1 MSQLNSQQQA
11 AIDFCLK
18 GKGHL
23 NLIARAGTGKTTT
36 LIEIAKA
43 VPGKV
48 FMGAFNRAIA
58 DELKQRIAGR
68 SNVTANTLHGAG
80 LGAWRRCFSRNVE
93 VMVDGDKIRNMV
105 RDSKIGWAKDNKVAT
120 AAQMLISYAKQAGL
134 GVSAPYEDVDK
145 WEDIIDHYDVDDDLP
160 ATMRRKTFLENCIDT
175 YEKSLAWCTGKGT
188 PDGKPLLD
196 FDDML
201 LAPLYHQAQLPQYNW
216 VLIDEAQDTSECRR
230 RLSIGMARQFGR
242 VIAVGDDKQAIY
254 GFAGATN
261 DAMEVIKHELKS
273 AELPLNVTYRCPA
286 SVVKL
291 AQQWVPDFA
300 AHESAPEGEVRR
312 IHHSQFWHEKFNPYQ
327 DVILCRYT
335 RPLAGIAATLRDRG
349 IPCIVEGQSAKALV
363 ALANKW
369 GDIPISAF
377 SPLLD
382 DYEEKKCKEWTMVKD
397 RPDKAAAVH
406 DRCGTIKEFARRM
419 NPDATTADLVQQLQ
433 MVFSEQQ
440 SKSGVLRLCTVHRC
454 VHPDTIVE
462 TRLGM
467 MRFRD
472 IPYADCIATPFG
484 NRLYTG
490 KFTKTIGPTVKVLT
504 KRGFG
509 IEISL
514 EHGMTVWSKQCGEHM
529 RVEARDLSVGDW
541 LRLKIGVTLD
551 TNHIPSLPLPTPG
564 HICEKLHKTPVNLTE
579 DFAELLG
586 LIVAD
591 GTIFQ
596 RGFRLVKR
604 YRDVVNRF
612 KQLCTQFFDCGFSK
626 ADTDHA
632 GTPAVTINST
642 FLSRWLLQIGGLAP
656 NKKYVPDVILRA
668 PLRFQAAFLRG
679 LFEDGTVNCKNGN
692 IDHIHW
698 ENMNTDVAGVVQI
711 MLLRFGI
718 VATRKPRNIRGHDI
732 CTLYIY
738 SQSARRFATQIGFV
752 SRTKNEWLKSGRFGN
767 DTHSLIPLSRI
778 EVASLRRFFEE
789 TDYRNALMRG
799 YISSNV
805 AEKLTA
811 SSDSTDLNFLR
822 ERMCWVYQPIVKLTP
837 FESETMCIE
846 VSDGER
852 FLQNGFDGWNSKGR
866 EWDRVY
872 LVGRNEYMPSKWA
885 NQQWA
890 LDQEDNIIY
899 VAITRSKW
907 ELVEVIV
914 PETSPDQPRPERD
927 WWDLSGDAPRHD
939 DWLDTSDETR
949 EGREDGDRIYKD

>member
-36 LIEIAKA
+36 LIEIAKS

-93 VMVDGDKIRNMV
+93 VVVDGDKIRNMV

-134 GVSAPYEDVDK
+134 GISAPYEDVDK

-201 LAPLYHQAQLPQYNW
+201 LAPLYHRAQLPQYNW
-216 VLIDEAQDTSECRR
+216 VLIDECLIGDTPVLMESGRVQAISSIVTTETAERVMSYDPATKTTIPKRITGYHKIPLSKKLLRVTARRVIRNHHGRVCSAMTSYAKFGHRIVVCTEDHLFFSGGTWVEAHNLRPTSSLIWESHSPRDAHYQDKYKHSPAGRAKLAKEMTKKNASENYRSNMHCGMVETRGGNGAGPTDYEEALQQRLGTPWVCNYAVGLKGAGSGYPKNYKLDIANPVDKIGIELDGKSHRSKARQQQDKKKDAMLRSLGWDIVRMTNEESVQMTADLLHVVFGNSPVEAEVVSVDEFTPQEPYVYDIDVEDTHSFYANGIVVHNCQDTNETRR
-230 RLSIGMARQFGR
+230 RLSIGMAKAFGR
-242 VIAVGDDKQAIY
+242 VIAVGDDRQACY

-261 DAMEVIKHELKS
+261 DAMEIIKCELKS
-273 AELPLNVTYRCPA
+273 TELPLNVTYRCPKA
-286 SVVKL
+286 VVKL
-291 AQQWVPDFA
+291 AQQWVPDFT
-300 AHESAPEGEVRR
+300 AHESAPEGVVRR

-335 RPLAGIAATLRDRG
+335 RPLAGIATTLREG
-349 IPCIVEGQSAKALV
+349 IPCIVEGQSVKALV

-369 GDIPISAF
+369 GDIPIFAF

-382 DYEEKKCKEWTMVKD
+382 EYEEKKCKEWTMVKD

-406 DRCGTIKEFARRM
+406 DRCGTIREFARRM

-440 SKSGVLRLCTVHRC
+440 SKSGVLRLCTVHR
-454 VHPDTIVE
+454 
-462 TRLGM
+462 
-467 MRFRD
+467 
-472 IPYADCIATPFG
+472 A
-484 NRLYTG
+484 
-490 KFTKTIGPTVKVLT
+490 
-504 KRGFG
+504 
-509 IEISL
+509 
-514 EHGMTVWSKQCGEHM
+514 
-529 RVEARDLSVGDW
+529 
-541 LRLKIGVTLD
+541 
-551 TNHIPSLPLPTPG
+551 
-564 HICEKLHKTPVNLTE
+564 
-579 DFAELLG
+579 
-586 LIVAD
+586 
-591 GTIFQ
+591 
-596 RGFRLVKR
+596 
-604 YRDVVNRF
+604 
-612 KQLCTQFFDCGFSK
+612 
-626 ADTDHA
+626 
-632 GTPAVTINST
+632 
-642 FLSRWLLQIGGLAP
+642 
-656 NKKYVPDVILRA
+656 
-668 PLRFQAAFLRG
+668 
-679 LFEDGTVNCKNGN
+679 
-692 IDHIHW
+692 
-698 ENMNTDVAGVVQI
+698 
-711 MLLRFGI
+711 
-718 VATRKPRNIRGHDI
+718 
-732 CTLYIY
+732 
-738 SQSARRFATQIGFV
+738 
-752 SRTKNEWLKSGRFGN
+752 
-767 DTHSLIPLSRI
+767 
-778 EVASLRRFFEE
+778 
-789 TDYRNALMRG
+789 
-799 YISSNV
+799 
-805 AEKLTA
+805 
-811 SSDSTDLNFLR
+811 
-822 ERMCWVYQPIVKLTP
+822 
-837 FESETMCIE
+837 
-846 VSDGER
+846 
-852 FLQNGFDGWNSKGR
+852 KGR

-899 VAITRSKW
+899 VAITRSKR

-914 PETSPDQPRPERD
+914 PETSPNQPRPDRD